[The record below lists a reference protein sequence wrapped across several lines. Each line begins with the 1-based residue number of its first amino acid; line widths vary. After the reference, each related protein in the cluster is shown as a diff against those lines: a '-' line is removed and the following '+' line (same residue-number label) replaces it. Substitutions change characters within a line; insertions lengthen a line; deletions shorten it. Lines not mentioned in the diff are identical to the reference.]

1 MIIIYTL
8 SHAPLL
14 LLFFY
19 YIYHH
24 YYSKVVETEAIIDPM
39 VEYINKNKN
48 AFLKTYEKDK
58 NMSENIEPIFY
69 NKKDYTAFMKTDKN
83 EIEVAWK
90 TRILH
95 ENTPKGPIVMFY
107 DAYKQAFTYYTD
119 QTSMPITV
127 LNAVAMK
134 YVTRFM
140 CRDFYYDEQTLK
152 IKKIEKDEKEKT
164 KTDKKEKEKEDE
176 EEEEEEEFILNT
188 YLSPLIKIHNEKEET
203 DETKKLKNLLNTAPF
218 ARLKSNKTVNNNDK
232 SNNDKSNNDK
242 SNNDKS
248 NNDKSNNDKSNNDK
262 SNNDKN
268 NNDKKKKNTKE
279 INVNKFVSLGKMY
292 NFNILQKKTP
302 QTDRNKN
309 TNYDDMFNTSK
320 ARIISTKMSYKDFKQ
335 SKQD

>member
-14 LLFFY
+14 LLLFFY
-19 YIYHH
+19 YMYHH
-24 YYSKVVETEAIIDPM
+24 YYSKIVETEVIIDPM

-58 NMSENIEPIFY
+58 NMSENIEPLFY

-83 EIEVAWK
+83 EIEAAWK
-90 TRILH
+90 SRILH

-152 IKKIEKDEKEKT
+152 IKKIEKDEKDEKEKT
-164 KTDKKEKEKEDE
+164 KTDKKEKED
-176 EEEEEEEFILNT
+176 EEEEEFILNT

-218 ARLKSNKTVNNNDK
+218 ARLKSNKTVNDDK

-248 NNDKSNNDKSNNDK
+248 
-262 SNNDKN
+262 

-320 ARIISTKMSYKDFKQ
+320 AHIISTKMSYKDFKQ
-335 SKQD
+335 SKLD

>member
-1 MIIIYTL
+1 
-8 SHAPLL
+8 
-14 LLFFY
+14 
-19 YIYHH
+19 
-24 YYSKVVETEAIIDPM
+24 
-39 VEYINKNKN
+39 
-48 AFLKTYEKDK
+48 
-58 NMSENIEPIFY
+58 
-69 NKKDYTAFMKTDKN
+69 
-83 EIEVAWK
+83 
-90 TRILH
+90 
-95 ENTPKGPIVMFY
+95 
-107 DAYKQAFTYYTD
+107 
-119 QTSMPITV
+119 MPITV

-152 IKKIEKDEKEKT
+152 IKKEKT
-164 KTDKKEKEKEDE
+164 KKDKIEKEDDEE

-218 ARLKSNKTVNNNDK
+218 ARLKSNKMVNDDK

-248 NNDKSNNDKSNNDK
+248 NNDK
-262 SNNDKN
+262 
-268 NNDKKKKNTKE
+268 KKKKTKE
-279 INVNKFVSLGKMY
+279 INANKFVSLGKMY
-292 NFNILQKKTP
+292 NFNILQNKTP

-335 SKQD
+335 SKRD

>member
-14 LLFFY
+14 LFFFY

-58 NMSENIEPIFY
+58 NMSENIEPLFY

-83 EIEVAWK
+83 EIELAWK

-152 IKKIEKDEKEKT
+152 IKKEKT
-164 KTDKKEKEKEDE
+164 KKDKIEKEDDEE

-218 ARLKSNKTVNNNDK
+218 ARLKSNKMVNDDK

-242 SNNDKS
+242 
-248 NNDKSNNDKSNNDK
+248 
-262 SNNDKN
+262 
-268 NNDKKKKNTKE
+268 KKKKTKE
-279 INVNKFVSLGKMY
+279 INANKFVSLGKMY
-292 NFNILQKKTP
+292 NFNILQNKTP

-335 SKQD
+335 SKRD

>member
-24 YYSKVVETEAIIDPM
+24 YYSKVVKTEAIIDPI
-39 VEYINKNKN
+39 VEYINKNKK
-48 AFLKTYEKDK
+48 AFLKTYERDK

-95 ENTPKGPIVMFY
+95 ENTPKGPVVMFY

-152 IKKIEKDEKEKT
+152 IKKNEKEKT
-164 KTDKKEKEKEDE
+164 KTDKEEE
-176 EEEEEEEFILNT
+176 EEEEEEEFVLNT

-218 ARLKSNKTVNNNDK
+218 ARLKSNKTVNDDK
-232 SNNDKSNNDK
+232 SNNDKSND
-242 SNNDKS
+242 
-248 NNDKSNNDKSNNDK
+248 
-262 SNNDKN
+262 
-268 NNDKKKKNTKE
+268 DKKKKKTKE

-292 NFNILQKKTP
+292 NFNILQKKTQ

-335 SKQD
+335 SKS

>member
-24 YYSKVVETEAIIDPM
+24 YYSKVVKTEAIIDPI
-39 VEYINKNKN
+39 VEYINKNKK
-48 AFLKTYEKDK
+48 AFLKTYERDK

-95 ENTPKGPIVMFY
+95 ENTPKGPVVMFY

-152 IKKIEKDEKEKT
+152 IKKNEKEKT
-164 KTDKKEKEKEDE
+164 KTDKEEEE
-176 EEEEEEEFILNT
+176 EEEEEEEFVLNT

-218 ARLKSNKTVNNNDK
+218 ARLKSNKTVNDDK
-232 SNNDKSNNDK
+232 SNNDKSND
-242 SNNDKS
+242 
-248 NNDKSNNDKSNNDK
+248 
-262 SNNDKN
+262 
-268 NNDKKKKNTKE
+268 DKKKKKTKE

-292 NFNILQKKTP
+292 NFNILQKKTQ

-335 SKQD
+335 SKS

>member
-19 YIYHH
+19 YIYHR
-24 YYSKVVETEAIIDPM
+24 YYSKVVKTEAIIDPM
-39 VEYINKNKN
+39 VEYINKNKK

-95 ENTPKGPIVMFY
+95 ENTPKGPIIMFY

-164 KTDKKEKEKEDE
+164 KTDKEEE
-176 EEEEEEEFILNT
+176 EEEEEEEFVLNT

-218 ARLKSNKTVNNNDK
+218 ARLKSNKTVNDDK

-242 SNNDKS
+242 SND
-248 NNDKSNNDKSNNDK
+248 
-262 SNNDKN
+262 
-268 NNDKKKKNTKE
+268 DKKKKKTKE

-292 NFNILQKKTP
+292 NFNILQKKTQ